1 MAIKRA
7 IVSPLCGHDPSEG
20 HMTIDIQRREL
31 ITLLGGAAAWPLAAS
46 AQQSPVPVVGFLNA
60 ASPDL
65 FAHVVRAFRL
75 GLSETGYVEGRNV
88 AIEYRWAENQYD
100 RLPTLAAE
108 LVHRR
113 VNVIATGSATLA
125 AMAAKAATTTI
136 PIVFL
141 TGADPVGGEFLIT
154 LRFKGV
160 VQGRSCLL
168 RDTANPHRPARSTKS
183 RTGPGSSWYDP
194 AARARTSPAMS
205 ALTSRAQPSAVLKAT
220 MRKGCRYSP
229 DKRAASAD
237 LDRLS
242 SQILPVDR
250 EPASEP
256 LDQAAAAGL
265 AARCSSIVSKVSPD
279 AARTAALPV

>member
-1 MAIKRA
+1 MSLSCNVLGSGPRPAGESHEA
-7 IVSPLCGHDPSEG
+7 
-20 HMTIDIQRREL
+20 REF
-31 ITLLGGAAAWPLAAS
+31 ISFLGGAAGAWPFAAR
-46 AQQSPVPVVGFLNA
+46 AQQSPLPVVGFLNA

-141 TGADPVGGEFLIT
+141 TGAVT
-154 LRFKGV
+154 L
-160 VQGRSCLL
+160 L
-168 RDTANPHRPARSTKS
+168 
-183 RTGPGSSWYDP
+183 
-194 AARARTSPAMS
+194 
-205 ALTSRAQPSAVLKAT
+205 PS
-220 MRKGCRYSP
+220 G
-229 DKRAASAD
+229 
-237 LDRLS
+237 
-242 SQILPVDR
+242 
-250 EPASEP
+250 
-256 LDQAAAAGL
+256 
-265 AARCSSIVSKVSPD
+265 
-279 AARTAALPV
+279 